1 MRYILTLLLFSFCI
15 FNTNAQEENLG
26 KFGSKD
32 RNKKILKT
40 AKKVVKQFGPDFYK
54 MCNYPS
60 IQKRVMRSYSKYN
73 GKTFYEVKFFYTKED
88 AQKGYPS
95 YSTVWIW
102 EDTGR
107 PSYYSTLSMTG
118 IDLDDDKYE
127 KAIKQK
133 KVFKK
138 DGSLEYTD
146 SIGNKKHLFLPIE
159 IPNYVFP
166 KNKK

>member
-1 MRYILTLLLFSFCI
+1 MRYILTTLLI
-15 FNTNAQEENLG
+15 FFYSININAQVTNLG
-26 KFGSKD
+26 TLKVKD
-32 RNKKILKT
+32 RNKKILKI
-40 AKKVVKQFGPDFYK
+40 ARKVVKQFGPDFYK
-54 MCNYPS
+54 ICNYPS

-159 IPNYVFP
+159 N
-166 KNKK
+166 